1 MPGDFESNLKKYGE
15 LAVRVG
21 LNLQPDQRLIVR
33 APIAAAE
40 LVRAVA
46 ASAYDLGCRY
56 VDVLYGDEQLELI
69 RFEHAARDSFEEYPS
84 WQVQGLAGR
93 AKEGDAFLRVS
104 GDDPDLLKGQDPEL
118 ISLTRRIASEQSRPL
133 LDYITRMAVNWCVI
147 SAAVPPWRRV
157 SFPRR
162 PPPTRSD
169 CCGMRSSA
177 CAASRPAIPRP
188 PGRSISITS
197 KGGASC

>member
-33 APIAAAE
+33 APVAAAE

-84 WQVQGLAGR
+84 WQVEGLAGR
-93 AKEGDAFLRVS
+93 AGEGDAFLRVS
-104 GDDPDLLKGQDPEL
+104 GDDPGPAEGD
-118 ISLTRRIASEQSRPL
+118 R
-133 LDYITRMAVNWCVI
+133 
-147 SAAVPPWRRV
+147 
-157 SFPRR
+157 
-162 PPPTRSD
+162 TRS
-169 CCGMRSSA
+169 
-177 CAASRPAIPRP
+177 
-188 PGRSISITS
+188 
-197 KGGASC
+197 

>member
-46 ASAYDLGCRY
+46 ASAYGLGCRY

-69 RFEHAARDSFEEYPS
+69 RFEHAARDSFEEYP
-84 WQVQGLAGR
+84 VLAGR
-93 AKEGDAFLRVS
+93 GAGRARQR
-104 GDDPDLLKGQDPEL
+104 KGTP
-118 ISLTRRIASEQSRPL
+118 
-133 LDYITRMAVNWCVI
+133 
-147 SAAVPPWRRV
+147 
-157 SFPRR
+157 
-162 PPPTRSD
+162 
-169 CCGMRSSA
+169 SSA
-177 CAASRPAIPRP
+177 YRATTPTC
-188 PGRSISITS
+188 
-197 KGGASC
+197 

>member
-1 MPGDFESNLKKYGE
+1 MSGDFESNLKKYGE

-33 APIAAAE
+33 APVAAAE

-84 WQVQGLAGR
+84 WQVEGLAGR
-93 AKEGDAFLRVS
+93 AREGGRL
-104 GDDPDLLKGQDPEL
+104 
-118 ISLTRRIASEQSRPL
+118 
-133 LDYITRMAVNWCVI
+133 
-147 SAAVPPWRRV
+147 SARDR
-157 SFPRR
+157 RR
-162 PPPTRSD
+162 PRPAEEARTRSW
-169 CCGMRSSA
+169 
-177 CAASRPAIPRP
+177 SR
-188 PGRSISITS
+188 
-197 KGGASC
+197 